1 MERRVWVSLL
11 LFGREGGREGEGR
24 FPVVVAVADVEN
36 EGGGGGDG
44 NRLEGG
50 GGVER
55 FQILFVVSN
64 AALIA

>member
-1 MERRVWVSLL
+1 M
-11 LFGREGGREGEGR
+11 
-24 FPVVVAVADVEN
+24 VVAVADVEN